1 MEPWIEFGIDNYIKT
16 IEDGK
21 LFQGENEAVFKQ
33 VFFEEQLKL
42 HKRYKTVKKCSCPN
56 CEKKSIKKSHTVSR
70 KMSLE
75 EIQEN
80 KKVVTPA
87 FVEKYPIRE
96 EFIEI
101 EYVGIGIATTFPGFC
116 KEHERI
122 FETFERAGTIR
133 NEADIVR
140 QAYRNVVYNC
150 FIQKSLLEQMER
162 SGDHYY
168 EIRDVLAYK
177 YIKKYDR
184 ANLLKS
190 IKIVGKDKHIRNIE
204 DFKERQLLFYSQLE
218 YFKEK
223 LWNEIEGRK
232 TDVDFSSVLIDIKIP
247 VCICGCTE
255 IVFQRENYICS
266 VDVIPFANNTLITL
280 GFDKVIPK
288 ELKEEIDLKLD
299 NPLAVLN
306 FIEATM
312 IYVTDNWYLK
322 PSVWEKLGSKRQE
335 EILLEMQKIEKS
347 LFNDAP
353 YSVFDD
359 IRVGILNLMFADS
372 DLSKKEWDKMLSC

>member
-1 MEPWIEFGIDNYIKT
+1 M
-16 IEDGK
+16 
-21 LFQGENEAVFKQ
+21 
-33 VFFEEQLKL
+33 
-42 HKRYKTVKKCSCPN
+42 
-56 CEKKSIKKSHTVSR
+56 
-70 KMSLE
+70 
-75 EIQEN
+75 
-80 KKVVTPA
+80 
-87 FVEKYPIRE
+87 
-96 EFIEI
+96 
-101 EYVGIGIATTFPGFC
+101 
-116 KEHERI
+116 
-122 FETFERAGTIR
+122 
-133 NEADIVR
+133 
-140 QAYRNVVYNC
+140 
-150 FIQKSLLEQMER
+150 
-162 SGDHYY
+162 
-168 EIRDVLAYK
+168 
-177 YIKKYDR
+177 
-184 ANLLKS
+184 
-190 IKIVGKDKHIRNIE
+190 
-204 DFKERQLLFYSQLE
+204 
-218 YFKEK
+218 
-223 LWNEIEGRK
+223 WNEIEGRK

-312 IYVTDNWYLK
+312 IYGIDNWYLK